1 MDTATDAGP
10 GHVQPGRGEEQ
21 TRMVD
26 ADRTGTTIAAILV
39 LLLLASSVAAQPV
52 APEARGFNAPTLEGD
67 WRFRLALNGWIP
79 DSIPIQADAGN
90 QSGSDTL
97 DIGWL
102 LDHLGYAIPVDGEV
116 RKGAFGLYLHTIA
129 FKFVGTVDAGPASI
143 RFDDHGALIDVGLSY
158 ELGRWHLG
166 EGSGAPVLTVEPIAG
181 ARLLYDPVK
190 VDLTRV
196 GISETIDSFSNYVPD
211 IGIRA
216 FLDLTE
222 HWNLEVAGDYG
233 GFGVDDNHETWQAV
247 GLIGYR
253 WPSCGV
259 GWNFQVGYRAMR
271 VFDLRKGIADIQLDV
286 RGPDVILGVEF

>member
-1 MDTATDAGP
+1 M
-10 GHVQPGRGEEQ
+10 
-21 TRMVD
+21 
-26 ADRTGTTIAAILV
+26 
-39 LLLLASSVAAQPV
+39 
-52 APEARGFNAPTLEGD
+52 PTLATRAVLIRWTSAGSSTTSGTL
-67 WRFRLALNGWIP
+67 FRSTAKSAKERSACTCIRSRSSSSAP
-79 DSIPIQADAGN
+79 S
-90 QSGSDTL
+90 TL
-97 DIGWL
+97 GR
-102 LDHLGYAIPVDGEV
+102 H
-116 RKGAFGLYLHTIA
+116 
-129 FKFVGTVDAGPASI
+129 

-181 ARLLYDPVK
+181 ARLLYDPVD

-196 GISETIDSFSNYVPD
+196 GISESIDSFSNYVPD

-216 FLDLTE
+216 FVDLTE
-222 HWNLEVAGDYG
+222 HWNFEVEGDYG

-253 WPSCGV
+253 WPACGV

-271 VFDLRKGIADIQLDV
+271 VFDLRKGIADIQIDV

>member
-1 MDTATDAGP
+1 MA
-10 GHVQPGRGEEQ
+10 V
-21 TRMVD
+21 
-26 ADRTGTTIAAILV
+26 ILI

-52 APEARGFNAPTLEGD
+52 APEARGFNVPTLEGD

-79 DSIPIQADAGN
+79 DSIPIHADAGN

-102 LDHLGYAIPVDGEV
+102 LDHLGYALPLNGEV

-158 ELGRWHLG
+158 ELGRWRLG
-166 EGSGAPVLTVEPIAG
+166 EGSGAPVLTVEPIVG
-181 ARLLYDPVK
+181 ARLLYDPVD

-196 GISETIDSFSNYVPD
+196 GISESIDSFSNYVPD

-216 FLDLTE
+216 FVDLTE
-222 HWNLEVAGDYG
+222 HWNLEVGGDYG

-253 WPSCGV
+253 WLRWCV

-271 VFDLRKGIADIQLDV
+271 VFDLRKGVADIQLDV